1 MFRQPPI
8 STRTHNRFPYTPLF
22 RSASAAVFP
31 HPATAADVLAERY
44 GIDEIDA
51 DQRRR
56 RAIGGHDLDRAA
68 AAIAAIGAIAAR
80 PRGGEIG
87 LGKGDGGAASL
98 DTRRDA
104 DGVAAV
110 AATARGNEVERK
122 GHRLNS
128 SH

>member
-1 MFRQPPI
+1 MDRAAVA
-8 STRTHNRFPYTPLF
+8 ST
-22 RSASAAVFP
+22 ASAAVVA

-87 LGKGDGGAASL
+87 LGKGDVGDARL
-98 DTRRDA
+98 DTRRAA

-110 AATARGNEVERK
+110 AELGSA
-122 GHRLNS
+122 HL
-128 SH
+128 